1 MLSSFIVLYILFHV
15 FVLKLRVEVASF
27 VLSNILLFISSPS
40 IGQTSHRCQNPPRN
54 SSPPHCTF
62 PRAAASLVFLQICC
76 MKSNTMRWKISAV
89 SRFLPPTVRLACL
102 TADASR
108 PHHERRVFL
117 YVRFFFLSK
126 CVSASPLPR
135 TSSKEKKN
143 VPFADA
149 TSGTGLWRWGWRWAQ
164 PVAGVTRGKWR
175 GCLGRPFPRVGARS
189 FHRES
194 LDPRGLRSRPMWGCG
209 SPWDGAG
216 EQSSPV
222 SPTSAFRREWNP
234 VYPWYDGQY
243 VLRTTPPPIPLP
255 HF

>member
-1 MLSSFIVLYILFHV
+1 MLKSHPSFSRTSYYLF
-15 FVLKLRVEVASF
+15 
-27 VLSNILLFISSPS
+27 
-40 IGQTSHRCQNPPRN
+40 
-54 SSPPHCTF
+54 PPHQSVRPHIGVRIRRAIHRLHTLHF
-62 PRAAASLVFLQICC
+62 PV
-76 MKSNTMRWKISAV
+76 
-89 SRFLPPTVRLACL
+89 PPLYWYFFKYVAWNLIRRDERLAPCRASCRLQYVSPVWQPTQADL
-102 TADASR
+102 TMNAVYSYMC
-108 PHHERRVFL
+108 V
-117 YVRFFFLSK
+117 FFLSK

-135 TSSKEKKN
+135 ISSKEKKN

-149 TSGTGLWRWGWRWAQ
+149 TSGTGLWRRGWRWAQ

-194 LDPRGLRSRPMWGCG
+194 LDPRGQRSRPMWGCV

-216 EQSSPV
+216 KKSSPV